1 MGRRGVTV
9 RPVILGTLVH
19 VHTHRIALD
28 GDVVRKVYVSWDR
41 DEPDREWAG
50 LTALAR
56 HVPDLGPTP
65 LSRGREAGAPVIVMS
80 RVPGAPLG
88 SSRMTNAQVEA
99 LAEALRRLFSAPVDP
114 GTPERA
120 FGPSVLRSAVR
131 DWASE
136 DHDLADCVDPTLVGD
151 ALTIARDWLVA
162 DDRDTDRIS
171 DPVLAIGDGNLA
183 NVMWD
188 GRVCR
193 LIDFEEFGQSDLAY
207 EVADV
212 VEHASSRLDRLL
224 DVDAFLLRMGL
235 DDAQQAR
242 LVAFRRLLACF
253 WLVMLL
259 PGNAGFTRNPPGS
272 TEDQAHHLT
281 ALLHA

>member
-1 MGRRGVTV
+1 MGRRGVTGPPG
-9 RPVILGTLVH
+9 RLGTLVH
-19 VHTHRIALD
+19 VHTHRITLD

-56 HVPDLGPTP
+56 HVPGLGPTP
-65 LSRGREAGAPVIVMS
+65 ISRGREAGAPVIVMS
-80 RVPGAPLG
+80 RLPGVPLG
-88 SSRMTNAQVEA
+88 SSRLTNAQVEA
-99 LAEALRRLFSAPVDP
+99 LAAALRRLFSARVNSAI
-114 GTPERA
+114 PERA

-131 DWASE
+131 DWGRE
-136 DHDLADCVDPTLVGD
+136 DYDLAGCVDPTVVGE
-151 ALTIARDWLVA
+151 ALSLARDWLAA

-171 DPVLAIGDGNLA
+171 DPVLAVGDGNLA

-193 LIDFEEFGQSDLAY
+193 LIDFEEFGQSDIAY

-224 DVDAFLLRMGL
+224 DVDALLLRMGL

-272 TEDQAHHLT
+272 TEDQARHLT
-281 ALLHA
+281 ALLHL